1 MYDNP
6 MHHLYQVREKSEEDR
21 SKYLFNAD
29 TLFYRYATEGYAALP
44 DELYYYYHDYVS
56 YMNLG
61 EAEKEVERMRDA
73 ARRYKSKALANE
85 ADLMK
90 VSVLDYYKDS
100 LLQVCNRIVREVAV
114 RAGKEGDAVSRIRA
128 MNFDFI
134 SNYRTGHYA
143 YAFAFAPCVVEEL
156 NKLTD
161 RQYTERREM
170 FSIWDG
176 PIWISA
182 IIPVRSLT
190 FAKRWSIRP
199 VSFSTVPISAPVWS
213 WATISV
219 RSSSSTR
226 PITISVPL

>member
-1 MYDNP
+1 MSRRTLFYLLFFILGATAFAAAPDTLLLHMYDNP

-56 YMNLG
+56 YMSLE

-143 YAFAFAPCVVEEL
+143 HAFAFAPCVVEEL

-161 RQYTERREM
+161 R
-170 FSIWDG
+170 
-176 PIWISA
+176 
-182 IIPVRSLT
+182 
-190 FAKRWSIRP
+190 
-199 VSFSTVPISAPVWS
+199 
-213 WATISV
+213 
-219 RSSSSTR
+219 
-226 PITISVPL
+226 

>member
-1 MYDNP
+1 MSRRIVFNILFFILGATAFAAVPDTLLLHMYDNP

-56 YMNLG
+56 YMSLE

-143 YAFAFAPCVVEEL
+143 YAFAFAPCVV
-156 NKLTD
+156 
-161 RQYTERREM
+161 
-170 FSIWDG
+170 
-176 PIWISA
+176 
-182 IIPVRSLT
+182 
-190 FAKRWSIRP
+190 
-199 VSFSTVPISAPVWS
+199 
-213 WATISV
+213 
-219 RSSSSTR
+219 
-226 PITISVPL
+226 